1 MVGHDP
7 WEAVCSSA
15 SADRRASRVLAACQ
29 VSTRLTSSR
38 DGSADVPTM
47 YHANGKQRGAA
58 GNSGHLTWCSEPTK
72 IDVYQE
78 ERLSLAEFS

>member
-1 MVGHDP
+1 
-7 WEAVCSSA
+7 
-15 SADRRASRVLAACQ
+15 
-29 VSTRLTSSR
+29 
-38 DGSADVPTM
+38 M